1 MSEEL
6 HKVATVDQVV
16 EGEAKQVKIGKT
28 LISLCRVNGT
38 IYAINDICTHEWA
51 CMSDGFVEG
60 EEIECPIH
68 MARFH
73 IPTGKALTD
82 PATVDLQT
90 YKVEI
95 QGNDVFLR
103 ADIPAA

>member
-6 HKVATVDQVV
+6 HKVATVDQIV

-28 LISLCRVNGT
+28 LIALCRVKGT

-73 IPTGKALTD
+73 IPTGKALCD
-82 PATVDLQT
+82 PATEDLKT